1 MTPYFSAFECFWDN
15 CLDSSGHFA
24 GTQATG
30 AGVHA
35 LGSSIDDRLHA
46 LDVGLPS
53 PVGTTVGVGNFDAKG
68 NILAA
73 EITFCHNCTS
83 LKAR

>member
-35 LGSSIDDRLHA
+35 LGSAVDNRLHP
-46 LDVGLPS
+46 LDVGLP
-53 PVGTTVGVGNFDAKG
+53 GTVGATVRVRNLNAEGNV
-68 NILAA
+68 LAA
-73 EITFCHNCTS
+73 EITFCHICTS
-83 LKAR
+83 LKTR